1 MLSVILP
8 VHNEEQNLKRNFY
21 KIYKSFVG
29 LGEKF
34 EIIIAEDGST
44 DNSPKICEKFKK
56 EFKNV
61 RHIHSNIKLGK
72 GEALT
77 RSILASKGDKIC
89 FIDIDLSSDIK
100 DIKKMLDRLET
111 HDICI
116 GSRYLKESK
125 RFGSMKRLLLSRV
138 YNFLV
143 RMVLGSKIS
152 DHQCGFKAFHK
163 TSILP
168 ILKRMKS
175 KSFFWDTEMLVL
187 AQRACLKIKEIPVV
201 WREGKDTRVDVIK
214 DSISMFY
221 GIIELRKRLSK
232 GLQRNS

>member
-8 VHNEEQNLKRNFY
+8 VHNEEENLKRNFY

-61 RHIHSNIKLGK
+61 RHIHSNTKLGK
-72 GEALT
+72 GKALT
-77 RSILASKGDKIC
+77 NAILKSKGNKIC
-89 FIDIDLSSDIK
+89 FMDIDLSADLRH
-100 DIKKMLDRLET
+100 IKKIIKCLET
-111 HDICI
+111 NDICI
-116 GSRYLKESK
+116 GSRYSRRSK

-152 DHQCGFKAFHK
+152 DHQCGFKAFRK
-163 TSILP
+163 KSVLP

-187 AQRACLKIKEIPVV
+187 AQRARLKIKEIPVV

-232 GLQRNS
+232 GL

>member
-8 VHNEEQNLKRNFY
+8 VHNEEENLKRNFY

-61 RHIHSNIKLGK
+61 RHIHSNTKLGK
-72 GEALT
+72 GKALT
-77 RSILASKGDKIC
+77 NAILKSKGNNIC
-89 FIDIDLSSDIK
+89 FMDIDLSADLK
-100 DIKKMLDRLET
+100 HIKKMIKCLET
-111 HDICI
+111 NDICI
-116 GSRYLKESK
+116 GSRYSRRSK

-143 RMVLGSKIS
+143 RMVLGSKVS
-152 DHQCGFKAFHK
+152 DHQCGFKAFRK
-163 TSILP
+163 KSVLP

-175 KSFFWDTEMLVL
+175 
-187 AQRACLKIKEIPVV
+187 R
-201 WREGKDTRVDVIK
+201 
-214 DSISMFY
+214 
-221 GIIELRKRLSK
+221 
-232 GLQRNS
+232 